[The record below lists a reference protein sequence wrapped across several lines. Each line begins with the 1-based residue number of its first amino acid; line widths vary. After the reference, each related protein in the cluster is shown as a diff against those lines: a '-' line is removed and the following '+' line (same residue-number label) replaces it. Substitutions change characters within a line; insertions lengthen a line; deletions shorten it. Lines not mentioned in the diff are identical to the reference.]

1 MELCSHLDI
10 FKKLE
15 HKSKDENLK
24 MEISGDTIKLSHSS
38 TDKTALAW
46 VVIQNRLL
54 LVQAEAFPNVYDET
68 HRGSLN
74 PTSTDAIF
82 KCTQKKAN
90 TISSPELFKSI

>member
-38 TDKTALAW
+38 TDKTALA
-46 VVIQNRLL
+46 
-54 LVQAEAFPNVYDET
+54 
-68 HRGSLN
+68 
-74 PTSTDAIF
+74 
-82 KCTQKKAN
+82 
-90 TISSPELFKSI
+90 